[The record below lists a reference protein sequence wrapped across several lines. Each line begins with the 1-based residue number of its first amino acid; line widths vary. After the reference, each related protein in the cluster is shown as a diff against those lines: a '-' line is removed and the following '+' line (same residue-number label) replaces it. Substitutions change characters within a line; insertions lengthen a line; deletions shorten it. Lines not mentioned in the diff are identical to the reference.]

1 MTMPSFKLNNIF
13 LPLCIIFLITGCAQ
27 IDRHIKTIKPTAK
40 LVGTRLAN
48 INFDQADLLFDIAV
62 KNKNPFSIPL
72 SGVDYNLKVG
82 GNSLIS
88 GITGQGIKIKSSTT
102 SNIALPISLKF
113 DDLRK
118 IPGKLWKQDQ
128 VSYELDG
135 SINIKLP
142 VIGNYAIPFSRKGEL
157 PVPKMPSIQ
166 LKDLQV
172 KDISLTSA
180 KIVADIEIDNPN
192 AFELGLSDFNYRL
205 DINQKTWGEGISNKA
220 TSIPKKGKGVISI
233 PLKLDLL
240 SIGKA
245 AFELLSGNSKIDYQ
259 LLGGITLD
267 TGIEFL
273 RQHKMPL
280 NIKGT
285 TSFK

>member
-1 MTMPSFKLNNIF
+1 MMKSPNIKNLGILVLLF
-13 LPLCIIFLITGCAQ
+13 SALSIAGCAQ

-40 LVGTRLAN
+40 LTGTRLAN
-48 INFDQADLLFDIAV
+48 INFDQADLVFDIAV

-72 SGVDYNLKVG
+72 SGLDYNLKIG
-82 GNSLIS
+82 GNSLIT
-88 GITGQGIKIKSSTT
+88 GVTGQGVKIKKSTT
-102 SNIALPISLKF
+102 SNVALPITLKF

-118 IPGKLWKQDQ
+118 IPGELWKQDQ
-128 VSYELDG
+128 LAYQLDT

-142 VIGNYAIPFSRKGEL
+142 VIGNYAIPFSKKGEL
-157 PVPKMPSIQ
+157 PIPKVPRIQ

-172 KDISLTSA
+172 KDLSLTA
-180 KIVADIEIDNPN
+180 AEIVAEIEVHNPN
-192 AFELGLSDFNYRL
+192 AFDLGLSNFNYRL
-205 DINQKTWGEGISNKA
+205 DINQQTWGEGVSNKS
-220 TSIPKKGKGVISI
+220 TSIPKKGKGTISI

-240 SIGKA
+240 RVGRA
-245 AFELLSGNSKIDYQ
+245 TFQLLSSDEKIDYQ

-267 TGIEFL
+267 TGLEFL

-285 TSFK
+285 TSF

>member
-1 MTMPSFKLNNIF
+1 MTMLKLNINKII
-13 LPLCIIFLITGCAQ
+13 LPLCIVSLIAGCAQ
-27 IDRHIKTIKPTAK
+27 FDRHIETVKPTAK
-40 LVGTRLAN
+40 LAGTRLAN
-48 INFDQADLLFDIAV
+48 INFDQADLIFDIAV

-72 SGVDYNLKVG
+72 SGVDYELKVG
-82 GNSLIS
+82 GNSLLS
-88 GITGQGIKIKSSTT
+88 GVTGQGIKIKSSTT
-102 SNIALPISLKF
+102 TNVALPVSLKF
-113 DDLRK
+113 DDLSK

-128 VSYELDG
+128 VAYELDT

-142 VIGNYAIPFSRKGEL
+142 IIGNYAIPFSRKGEL
-157 PVPKMPSIQ
+157 PVPKVPNIQ

-172 KDISLTSA
+172 KSLSFSEA
-180 KIVADIEIDNPN
+180 EIVADIEVDNPN
-192 AFELGLSDFNYRL
+192 AFDLGLSNFNYRL
-205 DINQKTWGEGISNKA
+205 DINQTTWGEGTSNQT

-240 SIGKA
+240 SMGKA
-245 AFELLSGNSKIDYQ
+245 AFELLSGNKKIDYQ
-259 LLGGITLD
+259 LLGGVTLD

-285 TSFK
+285 TSFN